1 METSYRNLNL
11 PVRTLLG
18 PGPSNVHPRVLR
30 AAGIPVIGHL
40 DPKFLELMDETM
52 ELLRFAFQTRN
63 TITLAIP
70 GTGSAGMEA
79 ALVNLIEPGD
89 GVLVGVNGY
98 FGERLSEMALRHG
111 AEVRRVEAPWGQI
124 IEPDLIE
131 RALAGRR
138 AKLVAVVHAE
148 TSTGV
153 LQPIKPIADACRRH
167 GALLVVDAV
176 TSLGGT
182 PVPADDWGAD
192 ICFSCTQKGL
202 SCPPGLAPITV
213 SDRAV
218 AATHARRSPVQ
229 SWYLDLSLITR
240 YWGSDRVYHHTA
252 PISMLYALREALCLV
267 RDEGLDA
274 RWDRHQRLS
283 KALIAGLEAL
293 GLPILAP
300 KAHRA
305 PTLTVARIPEGVKDI
320 EVRKALLS
328 EHNLEIG
335 GGLGALKGQVWR
347 IGLMGESCNQA
358 NVLLVLSVLET
369 ALVRQGWRCEKGAG
383 VLAALEAMAST
394 PPHTGHD
401 RHMS

>member
-1 METSYRNLNL
+1 VETSYKNLNL

-18 PGPSNVHPRVLR
+18 PGPSNVHSRVLR
-30 AAGIPVIGHL
+30 AAAIPVIGHL

-52 ELLRFAFQTRN
+52 GLLRFIFQTQN
-63 TITLAIP
+63 ALTLAIS

-79 ALVNLIEPGD
+79 ALINLIEPGD
-89 GVLVGVNGY
+89 GVIVGVNGY
-98 FGERLSEMALRHG
+98 FGERICDMALRHG

-124 IEPDLIE
+124 VDPDQIE
-131 RALAGRR
+131 RALSQRP

-153 LQPIKPIADACRRH
+153 LQPIKPIAEACRRH

-176 TSLGGT
+176 TSLGGS
-182 PVPADDWGAD
+182 PVLADEWGAD
-192 ICFSCTQKGL
+192 ISFGCTQKGL

-218 AATHARRSPVQ
+218 AATKTRRSPVM
-229 SWYLDLSLITR
+229 SWYLDLSLITK
-240 YWGSDRVYHHTA
+240 YWGTDRVYHHTA
-252 PISMLYALREALCLV
+252 PITMLYALREALCLV
-267 RDEGLDA
+267 REEGLEA
-274 RWDRHQRLS
+274 RWHRHQTLS

-293 GLPILAP
+293 GLQILAP
-300 KAHRA
+300 KSHRA

-328 EHNLEIG
+328 EHDLEIG
-335 GGLGALKGQVWR
+335 GGLGALKGQAWR

-358 NVLLVLSVLET
+358 NVLLVLSALES
-369 ALVRQGWRCEKGAG
+369 ALARQEWRREKGAG
-383 VLAALEAMAST
+383 VMAALEALA
-394 PPHTGHD
+394 
-401 RHMS
+401 

>member
-1 METSYRNLNL
+1 
-11 PVRTLLG
+11 
-18 PGPSNVHPRVLR
+18 
-30 AAGIPVIGHL
+30 
-40 DPKFLELMDETM
+40 MDETM
-52 ELLRFAFQTRN
+52 DLLRFVFQTRN
-63 TITLAIP
+63 TITLAVP

-89 GVLVGVNGY
+89 SVLVGVNGY
-98 FGERLSEMALRHG
+98 FGERLCEMASRHG
-111 AEVRRVEAPWGQI
+111 AEVRRVDAPWGQI
-124 IEPDLIE
+124 IEPDQIE

-153 LQPIKPIADACRRH
+153 LQPIKPIAEACRRH

-176 TSLGGT
+176 TSLGGS
-182 PVPADDWGAD
+182 PVPADEWGAD
-192 ICFSCTQKGL
+192 VCFSCTQKGL

-267 RDEGLDA
+267 HEEGLDA

-293 GLPILAP
+293 GLPVLAP

-305 PTLTVARIPEGVKDI
+305 PTLTVAQIPEGVKDV
-320 EVRKALLS
+320 EVRRSLLS

-358 NVLLVLSVLET
+358 NVLLVLSALEA
-369 ALVRQGWRCEKGAG
+369 ALVRQGRHPEKGAG
-383 VLAALEAMAST
+383 VLAALEVFT
-394 PPHTGHD
+394 
-401 RHMS
+401 

>member
-1 METSYRNLNL
+1 METSYKNLNL

-18 PGPSNVHPRVLR
+18 PGPSNVHSRVLR
-30 AAGIPVIGHL
+30 AAAIPVIGHL

-52 ELLRFAFQTRN
+52 GLLRFIFQTQN
-63 TITLAIP
+63 ALTLAIS

-79 ALVNLIEPGD
+79 ALINLIEPGD
-89 GVLVGVNGY
+89 GVIVGVNGY
-98 FGERLSEMALRHG
+98 FGERICDMALRHG

-124 IEPDLIE
+124 VDPDQVE
-131 RALAGRR
+131 RALSQRP

-153 LQPIKPIADACRRH
+153 LQPIKPIAEACRRH

-176 TSLGGT
+176 TSLGGS
-182 PVPADDWGAD
+182 PVLADEWGAD
-192 ICFSCTQKGL
+192 ISFGCTQKGL

-218 AATHARRSPVQ
+218 AATKTRRSPVM
-229 SWYLDLSLITR
+229 SWYLDLSLITK
-240 YWGSDRVYHHTA
+240 YWGTDRVYHHTA
-252 PISMLYALREALCLV
+252 PITMLYALREALCLV
-267 RDEGLDA
+267 REEGLEA
-274 RWDRHQRLS
+274 RWHRHQTLS

-293 GLPILAP
+293 GLQILAP
-300 KAHRA
+300 KSHRA

-328 EHNLEIG
+328 EHDLEIG
-335 GGLGALKGQVWR
+335 GGLGALKGQAWR

-358 NVLLVLSVLET
+358 NVLLVLSALES
-369 ALVRQGWRCEKGAG
+369 ALARQGWRREKGAG
-383 VLAALEAMAST
+383 VMAALEALA
-394 PPHTGHD
+394 
-401 RHMS
+401 

>member
-1 METSYRNLNL
+1 VETRYAELNL

-30 AAGIPVIGHL
+30 AMATPVIGHL
-40 DPKFLELMDETM
+40 DPKFLELMDQTA
-52 ELLRFAFQTRN
+52 ELLRFAFQTEH
-63 TITLAIP
+63 TITFALP

-89 GVLVGVNGY
+89 GVVVGVNGY
-98 FGERLSEMALRHG
+98 FGERLCEMALRHG
-111 AEVRRVEAPWGQI
+111 AEVCRVEAPWGQI
-124 IEPDLIE
+124 VDPDQIE
-131 RALAGRR
+131 RALATRG

-153 LQPIKPIADACRRH
+153 LQPIRPIAETCKRH
-167 GALLVVDAV
+167 GALLVVDTV
-176 TSLGGT
+176 TSLGGS
-182 PVPADDWGAD
+182 PVAPDEWGAD
-192 ICFSCTQKGL
+192 VCFSCTQKGL

-218 AATHARRSPVQ
+218 AVVRARRSPIQ

-240 YWGSDRVYHHTA
+240 YWGSDRLYHHTA

-267 RDEGLDA
+267 QEEGLDP
-274 RWDRHQRLS
+274 RWHRHKTLS
-283 KALIAGLEAL
+283 DALAAGLIAL
-293 GLPILAP
+293 GLHILAP
-300 KAHRA
+300 EAYRA
-305 PTLTVARIPEGVKDI
+305 PTLTVARIPDGVPDM

-335 GGLGALKGQVWR
+335 GGLGPLKGKVWR

-358 NVLLVLSVLET
+358 NVLLALSALES
-369 ALVRQGWRCEKGAG
+369 ALVRHGWRCEKGAG
-383 VLAALEAMAST
+383 VLAALEVLA
-394 PPHTGHD
+394 
-401 RHMS
+401 

>member
-1 METSYRNLNL
+1 MEQAYGNLNL

-18 PGPSNVHPRVLR
+18 PGPSNVHPRVYR
-30 AAGIPVIGHL
+30 AMTTPVLGHM
-40 DPKFLELMDETM
+40 DPKFHEVMDEMM
-52 ELLRFAFQTRN
+52 ELLRFVFQTRN

-98 FGERLSEMALRHG
+98 FGERLSEMASRHG

-124 IEPDLIE
+124 VEPDQIE

-138 AKLVAVVHAE
+138 AKLVAIVHAE

-153 LQPIKPIADACRRH
+153 LQPIKPIAEVCRRH

-176 TSLGGT
+176 TSLGGS

-192 ICFSCTQKGL
+192 VCFSCAQKGL
-202 SCPPGLAPITV
+202 SAPPGLAPITV
-213 SDRAV
+213 SDRGV
-218 AATHARRSPVQ
+218 AATGARRSPVQ
-229 SWYLDLSLITR
+229 SWYLDLNLITK

-252 PISMLYALREALCLV
+252 PITMLYALREALCLV
-267 RDEGLDA
+267 REEGLEP
-274 RWDRHQRLS
+274 RWRRHQAFS
-283 KALIAGLEAL
+283 NALIAGLNAL

-300 KAHRA
+300 ESHRA

-320 EVRKALLS
+320 EVRKTLLS

-347 IGLMGESCNQA
+347 IGLMGESCTQA
-358 NVLLVLSVLET
+358 NVLLVLSALES
-369 ALVRQGWRCEKGAG
+369 ALGRQGWRREKGAG
-383 VLAALEAMAST
+383 VVAALEALA
-394 PPHTGHD
+394 
-401 RHMS
+401 

>member
-1 METSYRNLNL
+1 MEPSYRNLNL

-18 PGPSNVHPRVLR
+18 PGPSNVHPRVYR
-30 AAGIPVIGHL
+30 AMTTPVLGHL
-40 DPKFLELMDETM
+40 DPKFLEVMDEMM
-52 ELLRFAFQTRN
+52 ELLRFVFQTRN
-63 TITLAIP
+63 TITLAVP

-98 FGERLSEMALRHG
+98 FGERLCEMASRHG

-124 IEPDLIE
+124 VEPDQIE
-131 RALAGRR
+131 RALAQRR
-138 AKLVAVVHAE
+138 AKLVAVVHVE

-153 LQPIKPIADACRRH
+153 LQPIKPIAEACQRH

-182 PVPADDWGAD
+182 PVPADEWRAD
-192 ICFSCTQKGL
+192 VCFSCTQKGL
-202 SCPPGLAPITV
+202 SAPPGLAPITL
-213 SDRAV
+213 SERAV

-252 PISMLYALREALCLV
+252 PITMLYALREALCLV
-267 RDEGLDA
+267 REEGLDT

-283 KALIAGLEAL
+283 KALIAGLKAL

-300 KAHRA
+300 ESHRA
-305 PTLTVARIPEGVKDI
+305 PTLTVARIPEGIKDI

-347 IGLMGESCNQA
+347 IGLMGESCSQA
-358 NVLLVLSVLET
+358 NVLLVLSVLEST
-369 ALVRQGWRCEKGAG
+369 LARQGWRRDKGAG
-383 VLAALEAMAST
+383 VLAALEALAA
-394 PPHTGHD
+394 
-401 RHMS
+401 

>member
-1 METSYRNLNL
+1 VEPSYRNLNL

-18 PGPSNVHPRVLR
+18 PGPSNVHPRVYR
-30 AAGIPVIGHL
+30 AMTTPVLGHL
-40 DPKFLELMDETM
+40 DPKFLEVMDEMM
-52 ELLRFAFQTRN
+52 ELLRFVFQTRN
-63 TITLAIP
+63 TITLAVP

-98 FGERLSEMALRHG
+98 FGERLCEMASRHG

-124 IEPDLIE
+124 VEPDQIE
-131 RALAGRR
+131 RALAQRR
-138 AKLVAVVHAE
+138 AKLVAVVHVE

-153 LQPIKPIADACRRH
+153 LQPIKPIAEACQRH

-182 PVPADDWGAD
+182 PVPADEWRAD
-192 ICFSCTQKGL
+192 VCFSCTQKGL
-202 SCPPGLAPITV
+202 SAPPGLAPITL
-213 SDRAV
+213 SERAV

-252 PISMLYALREALCLV
+252 PITMLYALREALCLV
-267 RDEGLDA
+267 REEGLDT

-283 KALIAGLEAL
+283 KALIAGLKAL

-300 KAHRA
+300 ESHRA
-305 PTLTVARIPEGVKDI
+305 PTLTVARIPEGIKDI

-347 IGLMGESCNQA
+347 IGLMGESCSQA
-358 NVLLVLSVLET
+358 NVLLVLSVLES
-369 ALVRQGWRCEKGAG
+369 ALARQGWRRDKGAG
-383 VLAALEAMAST
+383 VMAALEALA
-394 PPHTGHD
+394 
-401 RHMS
+401 

>member
-1 METSYRNLNL
+1 MEPSYGDLNL

-18 PGPSNVHPRVLR
+18 PGPSNVHPRVYR
-30 AAGIPVIGHL
+30 AMTTPVIGHL

-52 ELLRFAFQTRN
+52 ELLRFVFQTRN

-98 FGERLSEMALRHG
+98 FGERLSEMASRHG

-124 IEPDLIE
+124 VEPDQIE
-131 RALAGRR
+131 GALAERR

-153 LQPIKPIADACRRH
+153 LQPIKPIAEVCRRH
-167 GALLVVDAV
+167 GALLVMDAV
-176 TSLGGT
+176 TSLGGS

-192 ICFSCTQKGL
+192 VCFSCTQKGL

-218 AATHARRSPVQ
+218 AVTGARRSPVQ
-229 SWYLDLSLITR
+229 SWYLDLNLITK

-252 PISMLYALREALCLV
+252 PITMLYALREALCLV
-267 RDEGLDA
+267 REEGLEA
-274 RWDRHQRLS
+274 RWRRHQTLS
-283 KALIAGLEAL
+283 NALAAGLKAL

-300 KAHRA
+300 ESHRA
-305 PTLTVARIPEGVKDI
+305 PTLTVARIPDGIRDI
-320 EVRKALLS
+320 EVRKMLLS

-347 IGLMGESCNQA
+347 IGLMGESCTRA
-358 NVLLVLSVLET
+358 NVLLVLSALEG
-369 ALVRQGWRCEKGAG
+369 ALGRQGWRREKGAG
-383 VLAALEAMAST
+383 VLAALEVLA
-394 PPHTGHD
+394 
-401 RHMS
+401 

>member
-1 METSYRNLNL
+1 MEHEHGDLNL

-18 PGPSNVHPRVLR
+18 PGPSNVHPRVYR
-30 AAGIPVIGHL
+30 AMTTPVLGHL

-52 ELLRFAFQTRN
+52 GLLRFVFQTRN
-63 TITLAIP
+63 TITLAVP

-98 FGERLSEMALRHG
+98 FGERLCEMASRHG

-124 IEPDLIE
+124 IEPDQIE
-131 RALAGRR
+131 RALAARR

-153 LQPIKPIADACRRH
+153 LQPIKPIAEACQRH

-182 PVPADDWGAD
+182 PVPADEWGAD
-192 ICFSCTQKGL
+192 VCFSCTQKGL
-202 SCPPGLAPITV
+202 SCPPGLAPITL
-213 SDRAV
+213 SEPAV
-218 AATHARRSPVQ
+218 AATHARRSPIQ

-252 PISMLYALREALCLV
+252 PITMLYALREALCLV
-267 RDEGLDA
+267 HEEGLDA
-274 RWDRHQRLS
+274 RWDRHQKLS
-283 KALIAGLEAL
+283 KALIAGLNAL

-300 KAHRA
+300 ESHRA
-305 PTLTVARIPEGVKDI
+305 PTLTVARIPEGIKDI

-358 NVLLVLSVLET
+358 NVLLVLSVLES
-369 ALVRQGWRCEKGAG
+369 ALGRQGWRREKGAG
-383 VLAALEAMAST
+383 VLAALEALA
-394 PPHTGHD
+394 
-401 RHMS
+401 

>member
-1 METSYRNLNL
+1 MEHGHGDLNL

-18 PGPSNVHPRVLR
+18 PGPSNVHPRVYR
-30 AAGIPVIGHL
+30 AMTTPVLGHL

-52 ELLRFAFQTRN
+52 GLLRSVFQTRN
-63 TITLAIP
+63 TITLAVP

-98 FGERLSEMALRHG
+98 FGERLCEMASRHG

-124 IEPDLIE
+124 IEPDQIE
-131 RALAGRR
+131 RALAARR

-153 LQPIKPIADACRRH
+153 LQPIKPIAEACQRH

-176 TSLGGT
+176 TSLGGS
-182 PVPADDWGAD
+182 PVPADEWGAD
-192 ICFSCTQKGL
+192 VCFSCTQKGL
-202 SCPPGLAPITV
+202 SAPPGLAPITL
-213 SDRAV
+213 SARAV

-252 PISMLYALREALCLV
+252 PITMLYALREALCLV
-267 RDEGLDA
+267 GEEGLDA

-347 IGLMGESCNQA
+347 IGLMGESCSRA
-358 NVLLVLSVLET
+358 NVLLVLSVLES
-369 ALVRQGWRCEKGAG
+369 ALARQGWRRDKGAG
-383 VLAALEAMAST
+383 VLAALEALSA
-394 PPHTGHD
+394 
-401 RHMS
+401 

>member
-1 METSYRNLNL
+1 MAQTCGNLNL

-18 PGPSNVHPRVLR
+18 PGPSNAHPRVYR
-30 AAGIPVIGHL
+30 AMTTPIIGHM
-40 DPKFLELMDETM
+40 DPKFLEVMDEMM
-52 ELLRFAFQTRN
+52 ELLRFVFQTRN

-89 GVLVGVNGY
+89 GVVIGVNGY
-98 FGERLSEMALRHG
+98 FGERLCDMAARHG

-138 AKLVAVVHAE
+138 AKLVAIVHAE

-153 LQPIKPIADACRRH
+153 LQPIKPVAEVCQRH

-176 TSLGGT
+176 TSLGGS
-182 PVPADDWGAD
+182 PVPADEWGAD
-192 ICFSCTQKGL
+192 VCFSCTQKGL

-218 AATHARRSPVQ
+218 KTAGSRRSPIQ
-229 SWYLDLSLITR
+229 SWYLDLNLITK

-252 PISMLYALREALCLV
+252 PITMLYALAEALRLV
-267 RDEGLDA
+267 REEGLEA
-274 RWDRHQRLS
+274 RWRRHQTLS
-283 KALIAGLEAL
+283 NALAAGLKAL

-300 KAHRA
+300 ESHRA
-305 PTLTVARIPEGVKDI
+305 PTLTVARIPEGIKDI
-320 EVRKALLS
+320 EVRKGLLS
-328 EHNLEIG
+328 EHSLEIG

-347 IGLMGESCNQA
+347 IGLMGESCTRA
-358 NVLLVLSVLET
+358 NVLLLLSALES
-369 ALVRQGWRCEKGAG
+369 ALGRQGWRRDKGVG
-383 VLAALEAMAST
+383 VLAALEALA
-394 PPHTGHD
+394 
-401 RHMS
+401 